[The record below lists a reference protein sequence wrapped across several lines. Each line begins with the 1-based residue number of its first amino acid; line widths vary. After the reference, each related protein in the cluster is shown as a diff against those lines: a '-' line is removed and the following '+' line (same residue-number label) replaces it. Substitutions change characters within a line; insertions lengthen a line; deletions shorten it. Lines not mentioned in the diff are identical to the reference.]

1 MSRPRRDIESPR
13 GKRQKYTRSS
23 GRERSSS
30 RQSYKS
36 GVTES
41 LSASIAEP
49 KIKGNRR
56 TKIGLIVKNPV
67 TRKQET

>member
-23 GRERSSS
+23 DREMSSS

-49 KIKGNRR
+49 KIKENRR
-56 TKIGLIVKNPV
+56 TKRGLIVKNPV